1 MTEIGDLI
9 RGEVR
14 AELFGAFPA
23 GVLNAAAAEG
33 IELWNVE
40 GTDVYTLRLRFHE
53 GSLPRMRE
61 LAEHGSCELR
71 ILRRMGGRSGM
82 RKLIRRRALLAGLLT
97 AALGL
102 LVSSLF
108 IWDIEVRGCRTLTRG
123 QVLRAAEDSGL
134 TIGSFWPGIDTE
146 LLRSGMMQRLPEL
159 GWMAVNVSGSRAVV
173 VVIERTEKPPMAE
186 EGTAVDLVASRG
198 GLIRRMNVLSGCPMV
213 SEGQLVTEGELLI
226 GGDLESLTGERR
238 RVQARGAVMADTWY
252 EISAVRPR
260 QETMKKPHGLSRS
273 RFALVV
279 GKKRLNL
286 YITGGKAIDE
296 CDKIIK
302 EYQFGVKGLFSLPL
316 TVVWERFRPYRTE
329 PGSDYDA
336 AVTARRLYA
345 LLESKAEGQILSHS
359 FSPDGNGELQV
370 LTLRAHCTENIARP
384 RIPADVD

>member
-1 MTEIGDLI
+1 MTKISDLI

-23 GVLNAAAAEG
+23 GVLNRAAAEG

-40 GTDVYTLRLRFHE
+40 GTDAYTLRLRFRE
-53 GSLPRMRE
+53 GSLLRMRE

-71 ILRRMGGRSGM
+71 ILKQRGGRSGM
-82 RKLIRRRALLAGLLT
+82 RKIIRRRALLAGLLI

-108 IWDIEVRGCRTLTRG
+108 VWDIEVRGCRSLSRG

-134 TIGSFWPGIDTE
+134 TVGSFWPGIDTE
-146 LLRSGMMQRLPEL
+146 LLRSGMLQRLPEL

-173 VVIERTEKPPMAE
+173 VVVERTEKPPMAE

-198 GLIRRMNVLSGCPMV
+198 GLVRRMNVLAGCPTV
-213 SEGQLVTEGELLI
+213 SEGQLVTEGELLV
-226 GGDLESLTGERR
+226 GGNLESLTGERR

-260 QETMKKPHGLSRS
+260 QETMKKPHGFTRS

-286 YITGGKAIDE
+286 YITGGKAIDG
-296 CDKIIK
+296 CDKIIT
-302 EYQFGVKGLFSLPL
+302 EYHLGAEGLFSLPL
-316 TVVWERFRPYRTE
+316 TLVRERFVPYRTE

-336 AVTARRLYA
+336 AAAARRLYA
-345 LLESKAEGQILSHS
+345 LLESETEGQILSHS
-359 FSPDGNGELQV
+359 FSPGGNGELRV

-384 RIPADVD
+384 RIRADGD